1 MSIAHEICN
10 SVCRFC
16 PVPRSDSG
24 CRVRPAAALFLS
36 PRGQK
41 LAIEPSPVDQSHP
54 TGGSERR
61 HLMICRLHCASASG
75 RLTAHQGARRP
86 GILVADDE
94 ACVREW
100 LRAALQRHG
109 FRVWLAAD
117 GEQAIDL
124 YRRRRSEI
132 VLVLLDVR
140 MPVLNGPQTLARL
153 RQMNPTVLCCF
164 MSGNGAE

>member
-1 MSIAHEICN
+1 
-10 SVCRFC
+10 
-16 PVPRSDSG
+16 
-24 CRVRPAAALFLS
+24 
-36 PRGQK
+36 
-41 LAIEPSPVDQSHP
+41 
-54 TGGSERR
+54 
-61 HLMICRLHCASASG
+61 MICRLHCASASG

-164 MSGNGAE
+164 MSGNGAEYACSNLPARVITKPFRLADLLETLPACKTRVRRA